1 MLIKIMKIIIL
12 FFILFNL
19 SKSEEPKVVAT
30 VNNNNVIIGEEI
42 KLDIEINSPNIYD
55 IIFPKMMDT
64 VASFEIINIS
74 KIDTLI
80 NEKNLKLK
88 QQVSLIQFDS
98 GRYEIPSLKFV
109 YKDKNDTSK
118 LSDFRTFST
127 NSIPIYVNTVE
138 IDTTKGIADIKP
150 LLDAPFTIWEIIEYI
165 YLTIGLILLALIL
178 WYLYNKY
185 YKNRP
190 KVEEDVPYDP
200 KIPADIL
207 ALEALRKLKSEK
219 LWQEGEFKKYYT
231 QLTDILRIY
240 ILRVFEID
248 ALDMTSSEILE
259 NIKLKNLS
267 EELYS
272 KLKFILTNA
281 DLVKFAK
288 EKPLPE
294 INENAIEYAFL
305 FVEETKNLIKKD
317 EDEEE

>member
-1 MLIKIMKIIIL
+1 
-12 FFILFNL
+12 
-19 SKSEEPKVVAT
+19 
-30 VNNNNVIIGEEI
+30 
-42 KLDIEINSPNIYD
+42 
-55 IIFPKMMDT
+55 
-64 VASFEIINIS
+64 
-74 KIDTLI
+74 
-80 NEKNLKLK
+80 
-88 QQVSLIQFDS
+88 
-98 GRYEIPSLKFV
+98 
-109 YKDKNDTSK
+109 
-118 LSDFRTFST
+118 
-127 NSIPIYVNTVE
+127 
-138 IDTTKGIADIKP
+138 
-150 LLDAPFTIWEIIEYI
+150 
-165 YLTIGLILLALIL
+165 
-178 WYLYNKY
+178 
-185 YKNRP
+185 
-190 KVEEDVPYDP
+190 
-200 KIPADIL
+200 IPADIL

-305 FVEETKNLIKKD
+305 FV
-317 EDEEE
+317 

>member
-1 MLIKIMKIIIL
+1 MKIIIL
-12 FFILFNL
+12 FFLIFNL
-19 SKSEEPKVVAT
+19 SKSQEPKVVAT

-42 KLDIEINSPNIYD
+42 KLDIEINSPDKYD
-55 IIFPKMMDT
+55 IIFPKMMDS
-64 VASFEIINIS
+64 VGSFEIINIS
-74 KIDTLI
+74 KIDTFFT
-80 NEKNLKLK
+80 EKNLKLK

-165 YLTIGLILLALIL
+165 YITIGLILLALIL

-190 KVEEDVPYDP
+190 KEEENVPYDP

-207 ALEALRKLKSEK
+207 ALEALRKVKSEK
-219 LWQEGEFKKYYT
+219 LWQEGEYKKYYT
-231 QLTDILRIY
+231 HLTDILRIY

-259 NIKLKNLS
+259 YIKSKNIS

-294 INENAIEYAFL
+294 INENAIEYAFF

-317 EDEEE
+317 EEEE